1 MATTRGLEV
10 DRTENRVH
18 IQDFTIHDTSLAS
31 YLDGFEEDEREDA
44 LEHALRV
51 GVATLELS
59 ETTKDVE
66 HVRSEFESMQQE
78 FSNEIAVVEEELA
91 EKFGDEGK
99 VARILDEH
107 FGDDGRLRGHIE
119 DAFGDDG
126 AFKERLDDELGEDGE
141 RIKKALDPDREGTP
155 TYRLKQTFKDEIEKI
170 KDELVA
176 EEAAEEVR
184 EQTRFRGFDF
194 EEQVEKILEEL
205 VDQTSNQVRDTSQ
218 ETGAKGSS
226 KKGDFVITLGET
238 DQRIVVEAKN
248 GAFNGT
254 VEDEMDEAIENREA
268 DYGIFVASSIEY
280 LPRTRLGW
288 FSEVDQNFVVVAL
301 SGEDDEE
308 IEPRFLKFAYHWAR
322 TRAILSYVEIGD
334 DIDSERIKAELD
346 SITDAIGSFST
357 IRSKCTTLESS
368 VGDIRSELNGIEDDV
383 TSSITQLEAELGGS
397 VD

>member
-10 DRTENRVH
+10 DSAENRVH
-18 IQDFTIHDTSLAS
+18 IQDFTIHDTDLVS
-31 YLDGFEEDEREDA
+31 YLDGFEEDVREDA
-44 LEHALRV
+44 LEHALRI

-59 ETTKDVE
+59 ETSKDVE
-66 HVRSEFESMQQE
+66 FVKKEFESMQHE
-78 FSNEIAVVEEELA
+78 FSDEIEIVQEELA

-107 FGDDGRLRGHIE
+107 LGDDGKLKGHIE
-119 DAFGDDG
+119 HAFGDDG
-126 AFKERLDDELGEDGE
+126 AFKERLDEELGEDGE
-141 RIKKALDPDREGTP
+141 RIKQALDPDIEGTP
-155 TYRLKQTFKDEIEKI
+155 THRLKQAFKEEIEKV
-170 KDELVA
+170 KKELVA

-184 EQTRFRGFDF
+184 QETRLKGFEF
-194 EEQVEKILEEL
+194 EDQVQKILEEL
-205 VDQTSNQVRDTSQ
+205 VDQTSNQVQDTSQ
-218 ETGAKGSS
+218 ETGAMGSS

-238 DQRIVVEAKN
+238 DQQIVVEAKN

-254 VEDEMDEAIENREA
+254 VEEEMDEAIENREA

-280 LPRTRLGW
+280 LPRTRVGW
-288 FSEVDQNFVVVAL
+288 FSEIDQNFVVVAL
-301 SGEDDEE
+301 SGDDDEE

-334 DIDSERIKAELD
+334 DIDSERVKAELD
-346 SITDAIGSFST
+346 SITDAIGRFST

-368 VGDIRSELNGIEDDV
+368 VGDIRTELKSIEDAV
-383 TSSITQLEAELGGS
+383 TSSITQLEAELGGN

>member
-10 DRTENRVH
+10 DSAENRLH
-18 IQDFTIHDTSLAS
+18 IQDFTIHDPDLVS
-31 YLDGFEEDEREDA
+31 YLDGFEEDKQEDA

-59 ETTKDVE
+59 ETSKDVE
-66 HVRSEFESMQQE
+66 FVKKEFESMQHE
-78 FSNEIAVVEEELA
+78 FSDEIEIVQEELA

-107 FGDDGRLRGHIE
+107 LGDDGKLKGHIE
-119 DAFGDDG
+119 HAFGDDG
-126 AFKERLDDELGEDGE
+126 AFKERLDEELGEDGE
-141 RIKKALDPDREGTP
+141 RIKQALDPDIEGTP
-155 TYRLKQTFKDEIEKI
+155 THRLKQAFKEEIEEVK
-170 KDELVA
+170 KELVA

-184 EQTRFRGFDF
+184 QETRLKGFDF
-194 EEQVEKILEEL
+194 EDQVQKILEEL

-218 ETGAKGSS
+218 ETGAMGSS
-226 KKGDFVITLGET
+226 KKGDFVITIGET
-238 DQRIVVEAKN
+238 DQQIVVEAKN

-254 VEDEMDEAIENREA
+254 VEEEMDEAIENREA

-280 LPRTRLGW
+280 LPRTRVGW
-288 FSEVDQNFVVVAL
+288 FSEIDKNFVVVAL

-322 TRAILSYVEIGD
+322 TRAILAYVEVGD
-334 DIDSERIKAELD
+334 DIDSERVKAELD
-346 SITDAIGSFST
+346 SVTDAIGRFST

-368 VGDIRSELNGIEDDV
+368 VGDIRTELQSIEDTV
-383 TSSITQLEAELGGS
+383 TSSITQLEAELGGN